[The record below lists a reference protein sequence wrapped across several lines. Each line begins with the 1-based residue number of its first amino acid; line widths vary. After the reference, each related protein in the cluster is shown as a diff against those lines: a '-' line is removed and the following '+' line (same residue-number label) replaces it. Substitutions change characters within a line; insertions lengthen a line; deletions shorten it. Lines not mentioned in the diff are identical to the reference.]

1 MSFFFYIIFGQLC
14 PMSRFMFKDIPP
26 PSSQYMIIDDKI
38 SESCRGVSGTDLLQ
52 LRKTTIKTTFDIGD
66 FEEIDNILNEYYDIY
81 RSNLK
86 LHKDLV
92 NIILEYLYY
101 EYIIEPIINKDIYI
115 DDMFGPFL

>member
-1 MSFFFYIIFGQLC
+1 
-14 PMSRFMFKDIPP
+14 MSRFMFKDIPP